1 MATQKKALAVCDT
14 CGFVY
19 PHRVMRLNSYGLLV
33 CPQDFEG
40 QYDLKNSPQNKVP
53 NIKDNP
59 AIKNPRP
66 DDGGRGV
73 LWDDGTMYIKID
85 LDEYIN
91 DDDDPLVP
99 NPNYGK
105 QTRQTTRPEKFGL
118 LEGSFPNITSWITVD
133 PTTLEETRH
142 ITQYDDAN
150 RSWDLI

>member
-1 MATQKKALAVCDT
+1 MATQKNALAMCDT

-19 PHRVMRLNSYGLLV
+19 PHKVMRLNSYGLLV

-73 LWDDGTMYIKID
+73 LWDDGTFW
-85 LDEYIN
+85 LAVNPET
-91 DDDDPLVP
+91 LVE
-99 NPNYGK
+99 
-105 QTRQTTRPEKFGL
+105 TRQTTRPEKYAL

-150 RSWDLI
+150 KSWDSI